1 MVWALDIASGRPMAT
16 TSTPLPAGTQPICG
30 EIIEAE
36 IKSTVDATRPLPLV
50 CGLYAIETPAGVWLC
65 GYYGTNRSIFD
76 FLPQKGALVDE
87 SRLGIVFQVKEF
99 VTQSQFRPAR
109 WEEFKKAR
117 LMAYAGHGE

>member
-1 MVWALDIASGRPMAT
+1 MVCALEIPVGKTMAT
-16 TSTPLPAGTQPICG
+16 TSTRIPAGTPPIRG
-30 EIIEAE
+30 EIVEAE

-99 VTQSQFRPAR
+99 VTQGQFRPAR